1 MNTMLLE
8 GSYNPLNIF
17 KVLKHRYDF
26 MKSHPLYFDPEGLL
40 VFSGSQGSRKN
51 FVSCA
56 ILH

>member
-51 FVSCA
+51 IVCCS
-56 ILH
+56 ILY